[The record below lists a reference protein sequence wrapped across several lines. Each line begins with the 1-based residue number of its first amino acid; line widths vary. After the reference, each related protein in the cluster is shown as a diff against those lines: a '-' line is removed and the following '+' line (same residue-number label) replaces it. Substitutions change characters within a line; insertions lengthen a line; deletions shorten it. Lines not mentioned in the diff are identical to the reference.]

1 MALDV
6 FVVWFA
12 FFWCLITIAI
22 IVYLIHVRRD
32 ALNPMRWARVIVFS
46 GLALIYASRLVGFID
61 PRLSTIIARFFIVP
75 TCIVL
80 GILPSMFKESELF
93 RFGQTKE
100 SEETLARLEAALKK
114 ATEK

>member
-1 MALDV
+1 MSLDL

-12 FFWCLITIAI
+12 FFWCLVTIAI
-22 IVYLIHVRRD
+22 IGYLIHIRRD
-32 ALNPMRWARVIVFS
+32 ALNPMRWARIIVFA

-75 TCIVL
+75 TCIIL
-80 GILPSMFKESELF
+80 GILPSLFHEKEVF
-93 RFGQTKE
+93 RTPQKE
-100 SEETLARLEAALKK
+100 PEETLARLQAALEK